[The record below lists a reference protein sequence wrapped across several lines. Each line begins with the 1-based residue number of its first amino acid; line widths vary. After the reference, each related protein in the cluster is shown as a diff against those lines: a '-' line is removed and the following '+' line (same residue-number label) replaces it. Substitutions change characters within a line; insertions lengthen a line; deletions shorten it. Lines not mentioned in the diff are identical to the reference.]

1 MNDINWEFLSWVGV
15 IGYVLVSSIVWSVQT
30 WFFGNRKLHSVRWIY
45 HIFFWLG
52 VVGFFFSKGIWIS
65 LVSIICMLIGS
76 FLMGIVVDWFVVPLR
91 KMMDK

>member
-1 MNDINWEFLSWVGV
+1 MNNIDWEFVSWIGV

-45 HIFFWLG
+45 HLLFLLG
-52 VVGFFFSKGIWIS
+52 VVGFFFSKGIWVS
-65 LVSIICMLIGS
+65 LLSIICMLIGS

-91 KMMDK
+91 KMMDE